1 MRRALFMSTDSPP
14 PTQLKEWF
22 NARRYQF
29 LASQLKSL
37 APDFNGKRFL
47 EMTLPGLEQR
57 SLMQR
62 LSQAAIGMQACVPG
76 KFRRQVGVLKEMA
89 PLVDHEF
96 VCIVFS
102 DFVAKY
108 GRADRAFSLA
118 ALKYFTR
125 YGSAEFAIRDFLVD
139 DLHGTLAVMQEWT
152 ADADEK
158 VRRLASEGCRP
169 RLPWG
174 QRLHELVLDPNPLA
188 AVLEPLKADP
198 ALFVRKS
205 VANHL
210 NDIAKDHPDWVIQRL
225 QSWDRSVPETAWIAK
240 HAARTLIKQGS
251 PKALALFGFGKK
263 AEVRSSLQVTPG
275 RVALGGQITL
285 VVEISSLAK
294 HAQPLVIDYV
304 IHYVKA
310 HGGTSAKVFKWSEV
324 TLPPGGGLRSEKR
337 QTMRDFSTRKHFSGR
352 HRVEL
357 QVNGSRVAE
366 AEFDLLT

>member
-1 MRRALFMSTDSPP
+1 MSTDSPP

-22 NARRYQF
+22 NVQRYQS
-29 LASQLKSL
+29 LARQLKSL
-37 APDFNGKRFL
+37 APDFNSRRFL
-47 EMTLPGLEQR
+47 EMTLSGLESR

-76 KFRRQVGVLKEMA
+76 NFRRQVGIFKEMV

-102 DFVAKY
+102 DFVAKF
-108 GRADRAFSLA
+108 GRADRTFSLE

-125 YGSAEFAIRDFLVD
+125 YGSAEFAIRYFLVD
-139 DLHGTLAVMQEWT
+139 DLHGTLAVMQKWT
-152 ADADEK
+152 TDADEK
-158 VRRLASEGCRP
+158 VRRLASEGSRP

-174 QRLHELVLDPNPLA
+174 QRLQELVRDPNPLA
-188 AVLEPLKADP
+188 AILEPLKADP

-210 NDIAKDHPDWVIQRL
+210 NDIAKDHPDWVIERL
-225 QSWDRSVPETAWIAK
+225 QSWDRSVSETAWIAK

-263 AEVRSSLQVTPG
+263 AEVKSLLQVTPG
-275 RVALGGQITL
+275 IVPLGGQITL
-285 VVEISSLAK
+285 AAEISSLAK
-294 HAQPLVIDYV
+294 YAQSLVIDYV

-324 TLPPGGGLRSEKR
+324 TLPAGGRLRLEKR
-337 QTMRDFSTRKHFSGR
+337 QTLRDFTTRKHFPGR

-357 QVNGSRVAE
+357 QVNGCRVAE
-366 AEFDLLT
+366 AGFDLLI

>member
-1 MRRALFMSTDSPP
+1 MSNDSPP

-22 NARRYQF
+22 NVQRYHS
-29 LASQLKSL
+29 LASQLKCL
-37 APDFNGKRFL
+37 APGFNEKRFL
-47 EMTLPGLEQR
+47 ELTLSGLESR

-62 LSQAAIGMQACVPG
+62 LSQAAIGMEACVPG
-76 KFRRQVGVLKEMA
+76 NYRRQVGILKALA
-89 PLVDHEF
+89 PQVDHEF

-102 DFVAKY
+102 DFVAKF
-108 GRADRAFSLA
+108 GRADRVFSLE

-125 YGSAEFAIRDFLVD
+125 FGSSEFAIRHFLVD
-139 DLHGTLAVMQEWT
+139 DLHDTLRVMQQWT
-152 ADADEK
+152 MDADEK

-174 QRLHELVLDPNPLA
+174 QRLQELVRDPNPLA
-188 AVLEPLKADP
+188 AILEPLKADP

-225 QSWDRSVPETAWIAK
+225 HSWDRSVPETAWIAK
-240 HAARTLIKQGS
+240 HASRTLIKQGN

-263 AEVRSSLQVTPG
+263 AEVKAVLKVTPG
-275 RVALGGQITL
+275 KVALGGQITL
-285 VVEISSLAK
+285 SVEISSLAK
-294 HAQPLVIDYV
+294 APQPLIIDYV

-324 TLPPGGGLRSEKR
+324 TLPAGGRLRLEKR
-337 QTMRDFSTRKHFSGR
+337 QTLRDFTTRKHFPGW
-352 HRVEL
+352 HWVEL
-357 QVNGSRVAE
+357 QVNGCRVAE
-366 AEFDLLT
+366 AGFDLLI

>member
-1 MRRALFMSTDSPP
+1 MSTDSPP

-22 NARRYQF
+22 NAQRYQS
-29 LASQLKSL
+29 LACQLQSL
-37 APDFNGKRFL
+37 APDFNTKRFL
-47 EMTLPGLEQR
+47 EMTLSGLEQR

-76 KFRRQVGVLKEMA
+76 NFRRQVSILKAMA
-89 PLVDHEF
+89 PQVDHEF

-108 GRADRAFSLA
+108 GRADRTFSLD

-125 YGSAEFAIRDFLVD
+125 FGSSEFAIRFFLVD
-139 DLHGTLAVMQEWT
+139 DLHGTLHVMEQWT
-152 ADADEK
+152 SDTDEK

-174 QRLHELVLDPNPLA
+174 QRLQALVRDPTPLA
-188 AVLEPLKADP
+188 AILEPLKADP

-210 NDIAKDHPDWVIQRL
+210 NDIAKDHPDWVIERL
-225 QSWDRSVPETAWIAK
+225 QSWDRSVSETAWIAK

-251 PKALALFGFGKK
+251 SKALALFGFGNK
-263 AEVRSSLQVTPG
+263 AKIEAALTVTPG
-275 RVALGGQITL
+275 KVALGGQITL
-285 VVEISSLAK
+285 AVEISSLAK
-294 HAQPLVIDYV
+294 YAQSLIIDYV

-324 TLPPGGGLRSEKR
+324 PLPAGGRLRLEKR
-337 QTMRDFSTRKHFSGR
+337 QTIRDFTTRKHFPGW

-357 QVNGSRVAE
+357 QVNGCRVAE
-366 AEFDLLT
+366 SGFVLQI